1 MSLPSRLLDRF
12 FETLVEEIREQ
23 QPAYLRTSFTVAE
36 IYQNL
41 VPYRTHRDRIGV
53 EINGDYEDAL
63 LRLLAGEGDFL
74 ELESEPARKRIQ
86 GELRGPNPN
95 TTIYREFAAAEVRLN
110 RGRARMLDEQ
120 EAAGASRKGR
130 ERVEAELA
138 PEPAREGVPTPM
150 GEAGVNPD
158 LGLFVA
164 DLFGGPP
171 PTAPLRPQAGTVPGP
186 PVPVAGTP
194 APVVVPPP
202 VQVEPAPPPVG
213 PERRD
218 PGTPPAPSVP
228 SAAVASLPPAP
239 PLHSPSSPPAA
250 PPSQWATA
258 PDPVHAPAPAPPP
271 PPLPPAAPPMA
282 GRQGASPAGPAVPS
296 RPEGIAEE
304 NHRLRRIVADQAL
317 EIQRLRE
324 LLADR

>member
-1 MSLPSRLLDRF
+1 MSLPDRLLDRF

-23 QPAYLRTSFTVAE
+23 HPAYLRTSFTVAE

-41 VPYRTHRDRIGV
+41 VPYRTHRDRIGI

-74 ELESEPARKRIQ
+74 ELESEPARKRIED
-86 GELRGPNPN
+86 ELRGSNPN
-95 TTIYREFAAAEVRLN
+95 TTIYREFAAAEVRLH
-110 RGRARMLDEQ
+110 RGRVRMMDE
-120 EAAGASRKGR
+120 EGAAGASRKGP
-130 ERVEAELA
+130 ERVEVGWA
-138 PEPAREGVPTPM
+138 PEPAREVAPTPM

-164 DLFGGPP
+164 DLFGGPA
-171 PTAPLRPQAGTVPGP
+171 PTAPFRPQAGRGPGP
-186 PVPVAGTP
+186 AAPVAGP
-194 APVVVPPP
+194 APEAAPPVVPPP
-202 VQVEPAPPPVG
+202 VTVEPAPPPVG
-213 PERRD
+213 QERRD
-218 PGTPPAPSVP
+218 PATPPGPSVP
-228 SAAVASLPPAP
+228 SAEVASSPPAP
-239 PLHSPSSPPAA
+239 PPSPSAA
-250 PPSQWATA
+250 PPEL
-258 PDPVHAPAPAPPP
+258 VHAPAPAPPP
-271 PPLPPAAPPMA
+271 PPVPPAAGPVA

-296 RPEGIAEE
+296 RPEGIVEE